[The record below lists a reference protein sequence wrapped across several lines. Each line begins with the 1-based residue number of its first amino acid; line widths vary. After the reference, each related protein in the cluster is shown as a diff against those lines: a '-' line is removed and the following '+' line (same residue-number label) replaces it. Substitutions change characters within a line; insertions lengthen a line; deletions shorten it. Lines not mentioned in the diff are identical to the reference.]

1 MSWLGSVMHIMHISF
16 PKIRVTDTVLRVF
29 GDHMMAH
36 KRPSL
41 SSLWPNTVTATMG
54 SEEPSTKTPAVRLLI
69 CRRDKCLI
77 WLTCTLMFFIVLLNM
92 L

>member
-41 SSLWPNTVTATMG
+41 SSYVGTLSNRWIRSP
-54 SEEPSTKTPAVRLLI
+54 PSLRSNDMAHPTLPLRRVRETKTDRTKISLE
-69 CRRDKCLI
+69 
-77 WLTCTLMFFIVLLNM
+77 
-92 L
+92 

>member
-16 PKIRVTDTVLRVF
+16 PKIRVTDTVLRMF

-41 SSLWPNTVTATMG
+41 SSSYMTNDVHQRRSAAREWTTSA
-54 SEEPSTKTPAVRLLI
+54 KTS
-69 CRRDKCLI
+69 
-77 WLTCTLMFFIVLLNM
+77 
-92 L
+92 

>member
-41 SSLWPNTVTATMG
+41 SS
-54 SEEPSTKTPAVRLLI
+54 
-69 CRRDKCLI
+69 
-77 WLTCTLMFFIVLLNM
+77 
-92 L
+92 

>member
-1 MSWLGSVMHIMHISF
+1 MSWLGSVMHLMHISF

-41 SSLWPNTVTATMG
+41 SSILGIFTVNI
-54 SEEPSTKTPAVRLLI
+54 R
-69 CRRDKCLI
+69 
-77 WLTCTLMFFIVLLNM
+77 
-92 L
+92 

>member
-16 PKIRVTDTVLRVF
+16 PKIRVTDTVLRMF

-41 SSLWPNTVTATMG
+41 SSFQHNSTVISMSDKHNGHITV
-54 SEEPSTKTPAVRLLI
+54 SLLV
-69 CRRDKCLI
+69 
-77 WLTCTLMFFIVLLNM
+77 TFIKGTQ
-92 L
+92 

>member
-41 SSLWPNTVTATMG
+41 SSDSGHL
-54 SEEPSTKTPAVRLLI
+54 
-69 CRRDKCLI
+69 D
-77 WLTCTLMFFIVLLNM
+77 IVSKQVEGLYVEDRSA
-92 L
+92 